1 MATAHG
7 LPRLPRLGLDG
18 AEARMAL
25 EGVSPLVVV
34 ERRARAEFYA
44 RINRRTALCEL
55 LMLFEQTC
63 GWIIG
68 VAWTDFVIVYF
79 ETTELPRSGLA

>member
-18 AEARMAL
+18 AEARMAF
-25 EGVSPLVVV
+25 EGVSPLLVV

-55 LMLFEQTC
+55 LMLFEQ
-63 GWIIG
+63 
-68 VAWTDFVIVYF
+68 VRVRV
-79 ETTELPRSGLA
+79 RVS